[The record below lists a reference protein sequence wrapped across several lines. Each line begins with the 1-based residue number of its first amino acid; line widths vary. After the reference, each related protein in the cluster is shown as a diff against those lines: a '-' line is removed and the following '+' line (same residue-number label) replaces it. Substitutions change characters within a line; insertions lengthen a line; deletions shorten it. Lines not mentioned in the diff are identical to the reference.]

1 MSVNGKA
8 PASPVI
14 DTREGIH
21 STNMIPF
28 IFKLYKVIRGY
39 QKMREKCNF
48 KKKDLINKKY

>member
-8 PASPVI
+8 PASPII

-28 IFKLYKVIRGY
+28 IFKLYKVIRGN

-48 KKKDLINKKY
+48 KKKDLTNKK